1 VWREEADNV
10 AGSGEMTL
18 REILTAPMLAS
29 DIGQRLGL
37 THEETYALLVAAESR
52 GEVRVV
58 VQHDPEVK
66 KWEAM

>member
-1 VWREEADNV
+1 
-10 AGSGEMTL
+10 MTL
-18 REILTAPMLAS
+18 RDIITAPMLAS

-58 VQHDPEVK
+58 VQCVPEIK
-66 KWEAM
+66 KWESL